1 MLVAT
6 RKKFNLNENTYQ
18 NIMKLG
24 NIIKAA
30 VVIAALV
37 ATLPSAAQPMSARQA
52 LLTLKTFKSGGK
64 AVGTSFGYLIDRSG
78 TVISAWTPFNGAD
91 SAVVVDAKGR
101 SYPVEK
107 IYGASE
113 LYDIAKFAIGGATAV
128 QPISLAKTLPTGSVR
143 MWIMTQKPA
152 LVTPERS
159 EKFMSKYNYY
169 VLGGADAL
177 KENTADYP
185 NGAPAV
191 NERGEL
197 VGIYNNG
204 GTVLSVTDWRY
215 TDELKPS
222 GFAANDPTLSR
233 TTIRKALP
241 ADVKDARLALMMA
254 AQGRTADYMA
264 TARDFMTMFP
274 KETDGYYDLA
284 TLYWQQG
291 KTAEADKLL
300 RDAVDKATDKAD
312 AHYNYSRSVWQ
323 KLSLMPEPPF
333 ADWTYDKAMAEADAA
348 YKVKALPVYDEMRGK
363 IEFSKGNYEKA
374 YEKFM
379 SLTKSMRNPDLFYE
393 AAQCR
398 QALKASDAEILEL
411 LDSAVG
417 VCDTPY
423 TTIAAPYFYARGTQL
438 GKMGRYR
445 DAMVDLYRYEALTT
459 ALPPASFYY
468 DREQIEMKGKVYQA
482 ALNDIMRAVVLDQ
495 RNAQLWAEK
504 ANVHLRVGQY
514 ADAMASADVAI
525 QLDSTYSVPYLIKG
539 LAQCQSGKKD
549 EGLANLQKAKDLGD
563 IQADAFIKKFK

>member
-1 MLVAT
+1 
-6 RKKFNLNENTYQ
+6 
-18 NIMKLG
+18 
-24 NIIKAA
+24 
-30 VVIAALV
+30 
-37 ATLPSAAQPMSARQA
+37 
-52 LLTLKTFKSGGK
+52 
-64 AVGTSFGYLIDRSG
+64 
-78 TVISAWTPFNGAD
+78 
-91 SAVVVDAKGR
+91 
-101 SYPVEK
+101 
-107 IYGASE
+107 
-113 LYDIAKFAIGGATAV
+113 
-128 QPISLAKTLPTGSVR
+128 
-143 MWIMTQKPA
+143 
-152 LVTPERS
+152 
-159 EKFMSKYNYY
+159 
-169 VLGGADAL
+169 
-177 KENTADYP
+177 
-185 NGAPAV
+185 
-191 NERGEL
+191 
-197 VGIYNNG
+197 
-204 GTVLSVTDWRY
+204 
-215 TDELKPS
+215 
-222 GFAANDPTLSR
+222 
-233 TTIRKALP
+233 
-241 ADVKDARLALMMA
+241 
-254 AQGRTADYMA
+254 
-264 TARDFMTMFP
+264 MTMFP

-363 IEFSKGNYEKA
+363 IEYSKGNYEKA

-549 EGLANLQKAKDLGD
+549 EGLTNLQKAKDLGD
-563 IQADAFIKKFK
+563 TQADAFIKKFK